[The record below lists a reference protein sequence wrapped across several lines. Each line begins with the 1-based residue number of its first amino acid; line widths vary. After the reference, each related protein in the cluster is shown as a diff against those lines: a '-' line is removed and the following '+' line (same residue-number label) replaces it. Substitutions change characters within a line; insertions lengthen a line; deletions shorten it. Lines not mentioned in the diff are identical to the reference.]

1 MTTMQDGSITLSE
14 RLLLNKLYRKGPSA
28 FGSIK
33 SLCKS
38 SGLTR
43 KKVETF
49 LESKSAYTKF
59 KQRRGKFIRLSA
71 RARFINDIWCLD
83 LAQMDRLAS

>member
-1 MTTMQDGSITLSE
+1 MTTMPDGSITLSE
-14 RLLLNKLYRKGPSA
+14 RLQLNKLYRKGPSA
-28 FGSIK
+28 YGSIK

-59 KQRRGKFIRLSA
+59 KQRRENLFDFLLE
-71 RARFINDIWCLD
+71 LD
-83 LAQMDRLAS
+83 LSMIFGAWI